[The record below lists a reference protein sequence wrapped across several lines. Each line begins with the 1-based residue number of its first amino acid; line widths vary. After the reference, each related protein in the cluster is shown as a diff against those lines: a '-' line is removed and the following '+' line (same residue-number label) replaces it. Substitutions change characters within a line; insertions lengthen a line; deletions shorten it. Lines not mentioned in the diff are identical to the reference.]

1 MGGWIAGVVIKI
13 TSCLAFGMD
22 QQPPTADFSADLGG
36 AADDIQQQGSA
47 QPPALMALVD
57 AKAGE
62 KGDGLGIAPGPFP
75 QPQRSLFWADAGHTP
90 AVVGDNVVTIGF
102 CDDKDPARAAAG
114 IGLAGVVDQPAGLL
128 VGAASK
134 GVELVCRG

>member
-1 MGGWIAGVVIKI
+1 
-13 TSCLAFGMD
+13 
-22 QQPPTADFSADLGG
+22 
-36 AADDIQQQGSA
+36 
-47 QPPALMALVD
+47 MALVD

-75 QPQRSLFWADAGHTP
+75 QPQRSFFCADAGHTP
-90 AVVGDNVVTIGF
+90 AVVGDYVVTIGW

-128 VGAASK
+128 VGAACK
-134 GVELVCRG
+134 GVELVCCG